1 MDKVQSSR
9 HVKGHTMDTISFTQ
23 AQYIHLCKVFPE
35 LVGNA
40 NTTNEEYRIAT
51 GQRQVVSY
59 IGSKVSSL

>member
-1 MDKVQSSR
+1 MDKHDPLRNITMSR
-9 HVKGHTMDTISFTQ
+9 VGPQKGHTMDTISFTQ

-51 GQRQVVSY
+51 GQRQVVS
-59 IGSKVSSL
+59 